1 MSLRVF
7 TVGHSTH
14 PLDEFVLILRAY
26 GVDRIVDV
34 RTVPKSRHNPQ
45 YGEVELRS
53 SLPSA
58 GIDYRRIE
66 ALGGLRH
73 ARKDSPNA
81 AWKNLSFRGYAD
93 YMQTREFRDGIEQ
106 LLALREDAT
115 IAVMCAEAVPWRCHR
130 SLIGDALLVR
140 GVEVEDIL
148 TATSSRPHALTRFA
162 VVEGLQVTYPAI
174 PE

>member
-1 MSLRVF
+1 MTDQVF

-14 PLDEFVLILRAY
+14 PLEDFVRILQAH
-26 GVDRIVDV
+26 GVDRVVDV
-34 RTVPKSRHNPQ
+34 RTIPKSRHNPQ
-45 YGEVELRS
+45 FNEVELRS
-53 SLPSA
+53 SLPAA
-58 GIDYRRIE
+58 GIDYRRID

-81 AWKNLSFRGYAD
+81 GWKNLSFRGYAD
-93 YMQTREFRDGIEQ
+93 HMQTPEFAGGIEQ
-106 LLALREDAT
+106 LLALRADAT

-148 TATSSRPHALTRFA
+148 TATSVRPHALTRFA
-162 VVEGLQVTYPAI
+162 VVDGLRITYPAV
-174 PE
+174 EE

>member
-1 MSLRVF
+1 MTERVF

-14 PLDEFVLILRAY
+14 PLDEFVRILQAY

-34 RTVPKSRHNPQ
+34 RTIPKSRHNPWFA
-45 YGEVELRS
+45 EVELRS
-53 SLPSA
+53 SLPAA

-93 YMQTREFRDGIEQ
+93 HMQTPEFADGIER
-106 LLALREDAT
+106 LLALRADAT
-115 IAVMCAEAVPWRCHR
+115 VAVMCAEAVPWRCHR

-140 GVEVEDIL
+140 GVEVQDIL
-148 TATSSRPHALTRFA
+148 TATNARPHTLTRFA
-162 VVEGLQVTYPAI
+162 VVDGLRVTYPA
-174 PE
+174 EQE

>member
-1 MSLRVF
+1 MTDRVF

-14 PLDEFVLILRAY
+14 PLEDFVRILQAY
-26 GVDRIVDV
+26 GVDRVVDV
-34 RTVPKSRHNPQ
+34 RTIPKSRHNPQ
-45 YGEVELRS
+45 FNEVELRS
-53 SLPSA
+53 SLPAA
-58 GIDYRRIE
+58 GIDYRRID

-81 AWKNLSFRGYAD
+81 GWKNLSFRGYAD
-93 YMQTREFRDGIEQ
+93 HMQTAEFTGGIEQ
-106 LLALREDAT
+106 LLALRADAT

-148 TATSSRPHALTRFA
+148 TATSVRPHALTRFA
-162 VVEGLQVTYPAI
+162 VVDGLRITYPAVQ
-174 PE
+174 E

>member
-34 RTVPKSRHNPQ
+34 RTIAKSRHNPQ
-45 YGEVELRS
+45 FAEVELQH
-53 SLPSA
+53 SLPAA
-58 GIDYRRIE
+58 GIDYRRIT

-93 YMQTREFRDGIEQ
+93 YMQTPEFRDGIEQ

-162 VVEGLQVTYPAI
+162 VVEGLQVTYPAT

>member
-1 MSLRVF
+1 MTDRVF

-14 PLDEFVLILRAY
+14 PLEDFVRILQAY
-26 GVDRIVDV
+26 GVDRVVDV
-34 RTVPKSRHNPQ
+34 RTIPKSRHNPQ
-45 YGEVELRS
+45 FNEVELRS
-53 SLPSA
+53 SLPAA
-58 GIDYRRIE
+58 GIDYRRID

-81 AWKNLSFRGYAD
+81 GWTNLSFRGYAD
-93 YMQTREFRDGIEQ
+93 HMQTPEFAAGIEQ
-106 LLALREDAT
+106 LLALHADAT

-148 TATSSRPHALTRFA
+148 TATSVRPHALTRFA
-162 VVEGLQVTYPAI
+162 VVDGLRITYPAI
-174 PE
+174 EE